1 MIAETFPCR
10 GSEKSPGSWWRT
22 DLSVPRRTLAAVNN
36 ELPPLLRD
44 AVERQAG
51 VVTSSQATAA
61 GLDWSAIEWRLRRC
75 RWQRIYR
82 GVYATFSGEVSRRAE
97 LWAAQLY
104 AGPGAMLSHQTAA
117 EVAGL
122 TDTPAELVHVT
133 IPADRRVSRAPGIVI
148 HLSGRAND
156 MRHPARLPPQTR
168 IEETV
173 LDLVDQ
179 AGSLDDAVGWVTRAL
194 GRRLTTQDR
203 LRGALAQRARL
214 RWRRELTELLS
225 PDLAGLMSVL
235 ERRYQRDVE
244 RRHGLPAGA
253 RQVRARRGSRTE
265 YRDVLYEEH
274 ATCVELD
281 GRLAHPGDQR
291 WRDIRR
297 DNAVAADGGITLRY
311 GWLDVTAWS
320 CRTAAE
326 VDRALRSRGF
336 TGGRPCGLTCPV
348 AANTQARSQWSPVRR
363 STTVTHRRPAQRPAG
378 TSTAPGR
385 RAPIR
390 SARIQPTSAAD

>member
-1 MIAETFPCR
+1 MP
-10 GSEKSPGSWWRT
+10 KQ
-22 DLSVPRRTLAAVNN
+22 
-36 ELPPLLRD
+36 LPPGLRD
-44 AVERQAG
+44 VAEHQAG
-51 VVTSSQATAA
+51 VVTSAQAATA
-61 GLDWSAIEWRLRRC
+61 GMTRSATRARVQTG
-75 RWQRIYR
+75 RWQPVHR
-82 GVYATFSGEVSRRAE
+82 GVYATFSGQVSRLAE
-97 LWAAQLY
+97 LWAAVLY

-117 EVAGL
+117 ELARVI
-122 TDTPAELVHVT
+122 DTPSQLVHVT
-133 IPADRRVSRAPGIVI
+133 VPAERRVSRTPGMVV
-148 HLSGRAND
+148 HVSARASE
-156 MRHPARLPPQTR
+156 MLHPARVPPQTR

-179 AGSLDDAVGWVTRAL
+179 ADRLDDAVGWVTRAL

-203 LRGALAQRARL
+203 LRAALAQRARL

-253 RQVRARRGSRTE
+253 RQVRARRGDRTE
-265 YRDVLYEEH
+265 YRDVLYGEY

-281 GRLAHPGDQR
+281 GRLAHPGEDR

-297 DNAVAADGGITLRY
+297 DNAVAADGGVTLRY

-320 CRTAAE
+320 CQTAAE

-336 TGGRPCGLTCPV
+336 PGARPCSPTCPV
-348 AANTQARSQWSPVRR
+348 TENTKTRPLASPVLR
-363 STTVTHRRPAQRPAG
+363 VPAEKLRRPGQPPASNSAG
-378 TSTAPGR
+378 PSRGRTSSRSDTRTANAAGPVMS
-385 RAPIR
+385 
-390 SARIQPTSAAD
+390 SATY